1 VGAPD
6 GAEVSIAHLIVFV
19 AALLLAAATAGLL
32 LGVGRDVADTGQGAG
47 AAAIARTNTALQVE
61 AIVGRIQGSGPELDA
76 LNLTVRLAPAAD
88 RADLGALV
96 LQLVNK
102 TAQRTLVHGAT
113 AGAGVFT
120 VAAVRDADG
129 SLAQGLLDAEDLA
142 TLDADLSAA
151 ANDLL
156 LPTREP
162 VTITLVPDPG
172 LPLRIELVTPPTYGS
187 QTIVTLR

>member
-1 VGAPD
+1 
-6 GAEVSIAHLIVFV
+6 
-19 AALLLAAATAGLL
+19 
-32 LGVGRDVADTGQGAG
+32 
-47 AAAIARTNTALQVE
+47 
-61 AIVGRIQGSGPELDA
+61 
-76 LNLTVRLAPAAD
+76 
-88 RADLGALV
+88 
-96 LQLVNK
+96 
-102 TAQRTLVHGAT
+102 VHGAT